1 MGSHA
6 APSTPSVDIS
16 GNRSRASSAEI
27 SSSGRPKVFAHPAW
41 RRSSSMRSSL
51 DASRMPPHSTHPH
64 ASPSFRY
71 SSTEYIIIRVR
82 FTDERSWPTSPAEW
96 KVDPEVSW
104 FRSRTT
110 TSSQPSSARWYA
122 IDVPPTP
129 PPTITHRA
137 APGSSLSA
145 ATTPGPPRSSRR
157 SAGPAAPPP
166 GGRSACACTRR
177 SRSRALTR
185 LAARRPTSPRGSRT

>member
-1 MGSHA
+1 
-6 APSTPSVDIS
+6 
-16 GNRSRASSAEI
+16 
-27 SSSGRPKVFAHPAW
+27 
-41 RRSSSMRSSL
+41 MRSSL

-96 KVDPEVSW
+96 KVDPDVSW

-122 IDVPPTP
+122 IDVPPD
-129 PPTITHRA
+129 
-137 APGSSLSA
+137 SA
-145 ATTPGPPRSSRR
+145 ADDHAPRGAGELPERGHYAAGRLDPALEARVLPRLLQAVEVLLRVLAEVEVELGHAPLHDAPHRLAEVGHEAEQLQRRAVSRSS
-157 SAGPAAPPP
+157 
-166 GGRSACACTRR
+166 GG
-177 SRSRALTR
+177 
-185 LAARRPTSPRGSRT
+185 SPK